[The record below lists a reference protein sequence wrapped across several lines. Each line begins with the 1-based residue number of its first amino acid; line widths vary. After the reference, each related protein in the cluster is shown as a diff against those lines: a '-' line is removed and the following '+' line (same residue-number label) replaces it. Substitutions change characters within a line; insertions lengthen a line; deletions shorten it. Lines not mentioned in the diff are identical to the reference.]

1 MKGKSCLANLLEFFE
16 DVTNKVDNGD
26 PVVFD
31 KVLHKRLIHKGQVKF
46 FGALMTMEPE
56 AELPEIP
63 IVSSVKQEP
72 TGKAPAASLD
82 SSCPTAFNGNLQENS
97 RVPSTPEV
105 KGPEAAQWTECLNAE
120 HSCFSEE
127 LKLALQSDRNLVR
140 SYTYTSDDS
149 SSAGDSSPSSSTNLA
164 ESDELSSEKNEGR
177 MTLWTGTYRSP
188 DVSPSARDGE
198 EQQQYTRAGL
208 ASSSRSRVAKTI
220 QSSSNVK
227 WVNSSSRKL
236 PRMKK
241 CQRTQKQKEQ
251 IQRVRRAREAVIRR
265 KCAPQWI
272 GSSSDGGSSSNSELD
287 EVITCD
293 NGQAS
298 HQDPL
303 DPMDED
309 DVLVVEPLT
318 SSTLPVSEEVNITSS
333 DSEVEIINVVD
344 DERPSVSGTWIGHTV
359 KKPTSSRHQA
369 PPGHQTTSAEV
380 VDLTLDDNDTLTML
394 GDLPPDDSLSS
405 PEIVQSDLVKG
416 SPSGVS
422 LSVGITATNVPCASF
437 SATAACTSTVT
448 LAASHMVSGEMAMT
462 SGSAMSP
469 SCQHQ
474 RASKYAACC
483 SQRCR
488 CSSTGLGSQR
498 PCPAHSY
505 FQQYHMEQ
513 VQGQTYPASS
523 CDLTN
528 LSEDV
533 NGVEAVQKS
542 STQAA
547 PWHAHNSEEME
558 VNGSRSAL
566 AQPRAT
572 QTPSVLSPTLW
583 HSPQNDGNSSQSGS
597 EQLSTV
603 HSPTFV
609 ASASWQQSTVQL
621 SEIRSNQAAIETQGH
636 EGHSAPHQ
644 SPSDPSVSQG
654 YSAFSRA
661 LTRPTPTTQTT
672 SLSCQPPTTTSY
684 PIARPVPSYHARI
697 QPGHSTAYR
706 PTTSQPLP
714 AVPSSQQPVPPLHIA
729 PYQQPPL
736 AAPSVLMN
744 TPLAPASTP
753 QQQQQQCSVYQ
764 QQQQCSVY
772 QQQQQCSV
780 YQQQQQCS
788 VYQQQQQCS
797 VYQYQQQQQCSVYQ
811 QQQQCSVYQQQQQCS
826 VYQQRGPE
834 IQRNHWMETVREE
847 RVTSNFPQYHS
858 GHVHLHRYQLVP
870 PRLHLVSMATPSIP
884 VVMPEIFMH
893 PHLQVFPHHGLR
905 GMQSHVT
912 MHRGYQDLLHFEDQF
927 SDLNHGASQSTIE
940 RYTFLHKYEKR
951 TLETCTEGK
960 EASEVEEKC
969 TICLSPLEEGED
981 VRRLP
986 CMHLFHQICV
996 DQWLATSKKCPICRV
1011 DIEAQ
1016 LPVDT

>member
-1 MKGKSCLANLLEFFE
+1 
-16 DVTNKVDNGD
+16 
-26 PVVFD
+26 
-31 KVLHKRLIHKGQVKF
+31 
-46 FGALMTMEPE
+46 MTMEPE

-63 IVSSVKQEP
+63 VVSSVKQEP
-72 TGKAPAASLD
+72 VGKAPVANLD
-82 SSCPTAFNGNLQENS
+82 SSCPTAFNGIIQENS

-105 KGPEAAQWTECLNAE
+105 KRPDAAQWTECLNAE

-164 ESDELSSEKNEGR
+164 ESDELSSETNEGR

-188 DVSPSARDGE
+188 DVNPLARDGE
-198 EQQQYTRAGL
+198 QQQCTRAGL

-220 QSSSNVK
+220 QSNPNVK

-251 IQRVRRAREAVIRR
+251 IQRVRKAREAVIRR

-272 GSSSDGGSSSNSELD
+272 GSSSEGGSSSNSELD
-287 EVITCD
+287 EAITCD
-293 NGQAS
+293 NGQANN
-298 HQDPL
+298 QDHL

-318 SSTLPVSEEVNITSS
+318 SSALPVSEEVNITSS

-359 KKPTSSRHQA
+359 KKPASSRLQA

-380 VDLTLDDNDTLTML
+380 VDLTLDDNDTLTVL
-394 GDLPPDDSLSS
+394 GDLPPDDLLSS
-405 PEIVQSDLVKG
+405 PEIVQSDLVKEP
-416 SPSGVS
+416 PSGVS
-422 LSVGITATNVPCASF
+422 LSVDISTNLPCASF

-474 RASKYAACC
+474 RASKYASCC

-488 CSSTGLGSQR
+488 CSSTRPGSHR

-513 VQGQTYPASS
+513 VQGQTYQTEYSQPHHLHSHTQFLNQSHLAWTHQSHPHFPPSEFQHVQQGRPQSVLSTISLQVGETSAGQENQASS

-528 LSEDV
+528 LVEDV
-533 NGVEAVQKS
+533 DGVEAAQKS
-542 STQAA
+542 SAQT
-547 PWHAHNSEEME
+547 PSWHAHNSEEME
-558 VNGSRSAL
+558 VNGNRSAL

-572 QTPSVLSPTLW
+572 QTPTVLSPTLW
-583 HSPQNDGNSSQSGS
+583 HTPPND
-597 EQLSTV
+597 
-603 HSPTFV
+603 
-609 ASASWQQSTVQL
+609 
-621 SEIRSNQAAIETQGH
+621 
-636 EGHSAPHQ
+636 
-644 SPSDPSVSQG
+644 D
-654 YSAFSRA
+654 SAFSRA
-661 LTRPTPTTQTT
+661 LTRPTPTTQAA
-672 SLSCQPPTTTSY
+672 SLSCQPPTSTSY

-697 QPGHSTAYR
+697 QPGLSTTYR
-706 PTTSQPLP
+706 PTSSQQLP
-714 AVPSSQQPVPPLHIA
+714 TVPTSQQPVPPLHIV
-729 PYQQPPL
+729 PFQQPPL
-736 AAPSVLMN
+736 AASSVLMN
-744 TPLAPASTP
+744 TPLVPASTP
-753 QQQQQQCSVYQ
+753 QQQQQQQCSVYQ

-772 QQQQQCSV
+772 QQQQQQCSV

-884 VVMPEIFMH
+884 VVMPDIFVH
-893 PHLQVFPHHGLR
+893 PHLQVFPHHGLQ

-912 MHRGYQDLLHFEDQF
+912 MHRGYQDLLHLEDQF

>member
-1 MKGKSCLANLLEFFE
+1 
-16 DVTNKVDNGD
+16 
-26 PVVFD
+26 
-31 KVLHKRLIHKGQVKF
+31 
-46 FGALMTMEPE
+46 MTMEPE

-63 IVSSVKQEP
+63 VVSSVKQEP
-72 TGKAPAASLD
+72 VGKAPVANLD
-82 SSCPTAFNGNLQENS
+82 SSCPTAFNGIIQENS

-105 KGPEAAQWTECLNAE
+105 KRPDAAQWTECLNAE

-164 ESDELSSEKNEGR
+164 ESDELSSETNEGR

-188 DVSPSARDGE
+188 DVNPLARDGE
-198 EQQQYTRAGL
+198 QQQCTRAGL

-220 QSSSNVK
+220 QSNPNVK

-251 IQRVRRAREAVIRR
+251 IQRVRKAREAVIRR

-272 GSSSDGGSSSNSELD
+272 GSSSEGGSSSNSELD
-287 EVITCD
+287 EAITCD
-293 NGQAS
+293 NGQANN
-298 HQDPL
+298 QDHL

-318 SSTLPVSEEVNITSS
+318 SSALPVSEEVNITSS

-359 KKPTSSRHQA
+359 KKPASSRLQA

-380 VDLTLDDNDTLTML
+380 VDLTLDDNDTLTVL
-394 GDLPPDDSLSS
+394 GDLPPDDLLSS
-405 PEIVQSDLVKG
+405 PEIVQSDLVKEP
-416 SPSGVS
+416 PSGVS
-422 LSVGITATNVPCASF
+422 LSVDISTNLPCASF

-474 RASKYAACC
+474 RASKYASCC

-488 CSSTGLGSQR
+488 CSSTRPGSHR

-513 VQGQTYPASS
+513 VQGQTYQTEYSQPHHLHSHTQFLNQSHLAWTHQSHPHFPPSEFQHVQQGRPQSVLSTISLQVGETSAGQENQASS

-528 LSEDV
+528 LVEDV
-533 NGVEAVQKS
+533 DGVEAAQKS
-542 STQAA
+542 SAQT
-547 PWHAHNSEEME
+547 PSWHAHNSEEME
-558 VNGSRSAL
+558 VNGNRSAL

-572 QTPSVLSPTLW
+572 QTPTVLSPTLW
-583 HSPQNDGNSSQSGS
+583 HTPPNDGNSSQFGS
-597 EQLSTV
+597 EQLSPV
-603 HSPTFV
+603 HSPSFV
-609 ASASWQQSTVQL
+609 ASTSWQQPTAQL
-621 SEIRSNQAAIETQGH
+621 SEIWNNQAAIETLGHQGQ
-636 EGHSAPHQ
+636 SAPHQ
-644 SPSDPSVSQG
+644 SPSHPSVSSG
-654 YSAFSRA
+654 HSAFSRA
-661 LTRPTPTTQTT
+661 LTRPTPTTQAA
-672 SLSCQPPTTTSY
+672 SLSCQPPTSTSY

-697 QPGHSTAYR
+697 QPGLSTTYR
-706 PTTSQPLP
+706 PTSSQQLP
-714 AVPSSQQPVPPLHIA
+714 TVPTSQQPVPPLHIV
-729 PYQQPPL
+729 PFQQPPL
-736 AAPSVLMN
+736 AASSVLMN
-744 TPLAPASTP
+744 TPLVPASTP
-753 QQQQQQCSVYQ
+753 QQQQQQQCSVYQ

-772 QQQQQCSV
+772 QQQQQQCSV

-884 VVMPEIFMH
+884 V
-893 PHLQVFPHHGLR
+893 
-905 GMQSHVT
+905 
-912 MHRGYQDLLHFEDQF
+912 DLLHLEDQF

>member
-1 MKGKSCLANLLEFFE
+1 
-16 DVTNKVDNGD
+16 
-26 PVVFD
+26 
-31 KVLHKRLIHKGQVKF
+31 
-46 FGALMTMEPE
+46 MTMEPE

-63 IVSSVKQEP
+63 LASNVKQEP
-72 TGKAPAASLD
+72 IGKAPAASLD
-82 SSCPTAFNGNLQENS
+82 HSCPSAFSGMIQENG

-105 KGPEAAQWTECLNAE
+105 KGPETAQWTECLNTE

-149 SSAGDSSPSSSTNLA
+149 SSAGDSSPSSGTNLA
-164 ESDELSSEKNEGR
+164 ESEELSSEENEGR
-177 MTLWTGTYRSP
+177 MTLWTGTYRP
-188 DVSPSARDGE
+188 PNVNPSATGGE

-208 ASSSRSRVAKTI
+208 ASSSRARVAKTI
-220 QSSSNVK
+220 QSSSNMK

-251 IQRVRRAREAVIRR
+251 MQRVRRAREAVIRR

-272 GSSSDGGSSSNSELD
+272 GSSSDSGSSSNSELD

-293 NGQAS
+293 NGQAN
-298 HQDPL
+298 HQDHL

-359 KKPTSSRHQA
+359 KKPASSRLQA

-380 VDLTLDDNDTLTML
+380 VDLTLDDNDPLTML

-405 PEIVQSDLVKG
+405 PEIVQPDLVKVP
-416 SPSGVS
+416 PSGVS
-422 LSVGITATNVPCASF
+422 LSVSIAATNLPCASF

-462 SGSAMSP
+462 SGSSVSP

-488 CSSTGLGSQR
+488 CSSTRLGSQR

-505 FQQYHMEQ
+505 FQQCHMEQ
-513 VQGQTYPASS
+513 VQGQTYQAEYSQPHHLHSHTQFLNQSHLAWTHQSHPHFPPSEFQHIQQGRPQSVLSLRVGETSASQENQASS

-528 LSEDV
+528 LVEDV
-533 NGVEAVQKS
+533 DGVEAAQKS
-542 STQAA
+542 RALTPS
-547 PWHAHNSEEME
+547 WHAHNSEEME
-558 VNGSRSAL
+558 VNASRSAI

-572 QTPSVLSPTLW
+572 QTPTVLSPPLW
-583 HSPQNDGNSSQSGS
+583 HSSPND
-597 EQLSTV
+597 
-603 HSPTFV
+603 
-609 ASASWQQSTVQL
+609 
-621 SEIRSNQAAIETQGH
+621 
-636 EGHSAPHQ
+636 
-644 SPSDPSVSQG
+644 D
-654 YSAFSRA
+654 SAFSRA
-661 LTRPTPTTQTT
+661 LARPTPTTQAA
-672 SLSCQPPTTTSY
+672 SLSCQPPTSTSY

-697 QPGHSTAYR
+697 QPGLSTTYR
-706 PTTSQPLP
+706 PTTSQQLP
-714 AVPSSQQPVPPLHIA
+714 TVPTSQQAVPPLHMV
-729 PYQQPPL
+729 PFQQPPL
-736 AAPSVLMN
+736 AAPSLLMN
-744 TPLAPASTP
+744 TPLVSANTP
-753 QQQQQQCSVYQ
+753 QQQQQQQCSVYQ

-772 QQQQQCSV
+772 QQQQQQCSV

-884 VVMPEIFMH
+884 V
-893 PHLQVFPHHGLR
+893 
-905 GMQSHVT
+905 
-912 MHRGYQDLLHFEDQF
+912 DLLHLEDQF

-951 TLETCTEGK
+951 TLETCAEGK

>member
-1 MKGKSCLANLLEFFE
+1 
-16 DVTNKVDNGD
+16 
-26 PVVFD
+26 
-31 KVLHKRLIHKGQVKF
+31 
-46 FGALMTMEPE
+46 
-56 AELPEIP
+56 
-63 IVSSVKQEP
+63 
-72 TGKAPAASLD
+72 
-82 SSCPTAFNGNLQENS
+82 
-97 RVPSTPEV
+97 
-105 KGPEAAQWTECLNAE
+105 
-120 HSCFSEE
+120 
-127 LKLALQSDRNLVR
+127 
-140 SYTYTSDDS
+140 
-149 SSAGDSSPSSSTNLA
+149 
-164 ESDELSSEKNEGR
+164 
-177 MTLWTGTYRSP
+177 
-188 DVSPSARDGE
+188 
-198 EQQQYTRAGL
+198 
-208 ASSSRSRVAKTI
+208 
-220 QSSSNVK
+220 
-227 WVNSSSRKL
+227 
-236 PRMKK
+236 MKK

-251 IQRVRRAREAVIRR
+251 IQRVRKAREAVIRR

-272 GSSSDGGSSSNSELD
+272 GSSSEGGSSSNSELD

-293 NGQAS
+293 NGQAN
-298 HQDPL
+298 HQDHL

-318 SSTLPVSEEVNITSS
+318 SSALPVSEEVNITSS

-359 KKPTSSRHQA
+359 KKPASSRLQA

-380 VDLTLDDNDTLTML
+380 VDLTLDDNDTLTVL

-405 PEIVQSDLVKG
+405 PEIVQSDLVKEP
-416 SPSGVS
+416 PSGVS
-422 LSVGITATNVPCASF
+422 LSVDIATNLPCASF

-474 RASKYAACC
+474 RASKYASCC

-488 CSSTGLGSQR
+488 CSSTRPGSHR

-513 VQGQTYPASS
+513 VQGQTYQAEYSQPHHLHSHTQFLNQSHLAWTHQSHPHFPPSEFQHVQQGRPQSMLSTISLQVGETSADQENQASS

-528 LSEDV
+528 LVEDV
-533 NGVEAVQKS
+533 DGVEDAEKTSAQTPS
-542 STQAA
+542 
-547 PWHAHNSEEME
+547 WHAHNSEEME
-558 VNGSRSAL
+558 VNGNRSAL

-572 QTPSVLSPTLW
+572 QTPTVLSPTLW
-583 HSPQNDGNSSQSGS
+583 HTPPND
-597 EQLSTV
+597 
-603 HSPTFV
+603 
-609 ASASWQQSTVQL
+609 
-621 SEIRSNQAAIETQGH
+621 
-636 EGHSAPHQ
+636 
-644 SPSDPSVSQG
+644 D
-654 YSAFSRA
+654 SAFSRA
-661 LTRPTPTTQTT
+661 LTRPTPTTQAA
-672 SLSCQPPTTTSY
+672 SLSCQPPTSTSY

-697 QPGHSTAYR
+697 QPGLSTTYR
-706 PTTSQPLP
+706 PTSSQQLP
-714 AVPSSQQPVPPLHIA
+714 TVPTSQQPVPPLHIV
-729 PYQQPPL
+729 PFQQPPL
-736 AAPSVLMN
+736 AASSVLMN
-744 TPLAPASTP
+744 TPLVPASTP
-753 QQQQQQCSVYQ
+753 QQQPQQQCSVYQ

-772 QQQQQCSV
+772 QQQQQQCSV

-884 VVMPEIFMH
+884 VVMPDIFVH
-893 PHLQVFPHHGLR
+893 PHLQVFPHHGLQ

-912 MHRGYQDLLHFEDQF
+912 MHRGYQDLLHLEDQF
-927 SDLNHGASQSTIE
+927 SDLNHGATQSTIE

>member
-1 MKGKSCLANLLEFFE
+1 
-16 DVTNKVDNGD
+16 
-26 PVVFD
+26 
-31 KVLHKRLIHKGQVKF
+31 
-46 FGALMTMEPE
+46 MTMEPE

-583 HSPQNDGNSSQSGS
+583 HSPQND
-597 EQLSTV
+597 
-603 HSPTFV
+603 
-609 ASASWQQSTVQL
+609 
-621 SEIRSNQAAIETQGH
+621 
-636 EGHSAPHQ
+636 
-644 SPSDPSVSQG
+644 D
-654 YSAFSRA
+654 SAFSRA

>member
-1 MKGKSCLANLLEFFE
+1 
-16 DVTNKVDNGD
+16 
-26 PVVFD
+26 
-31 KVLHKRLIHKGQVKF
+31 
-46 FGALMTMEPE
+46 MTMEPE

-63 IVSSVKQEP
+63 VVSSVKQEP
-72 TGKAPAASLD
+72 VGKAPVANLD
-82 SSCPTAFNGNLQENS
+82 SSCPTAFNGIIQENS

-105 KGPEAAQWTECLNAE
+105 KRPDAAQWTECLNAE

-164 ESDELSSEKNEGR
+164 ESDELSSETNEGR

-188 DVSPSARDGE
+188 DVNPLARDGE
-198 EQQQYTRAGL
+198 QQQCTRAGL

-220 QSSSNVK
+220 QSNPNVK

-251 IQRVRRAREAVIRR
+251 IQRVRKAREAVIRR

-272 GSSSDGGSSSNSELD
+272 GSSSEGGSSSNSELD
-287 EVITCD
+287 EAITCD
-293 NGQAS
+293 NGQANN
-298 HQDPL
+298 QDHL

-318 SSTLPVSEEVNITSS
+318 SSALPVSEEVNITSS

-359 KKPTSSRHQA
+359 KKPASSRLQA

-380 VDLTLDDNDTLTML
+380 VDLTLDDNDTLTVL
-394 GDLPPDDSLSS
+394 GDLPPDDLLSS
-405 PEIVQSDLVKG
+405 PEIVQSDLVKEP
-416 SPSGVS
+416 PSGVS
-422 LSVGITATNVPCASF
+422 LSVDISTNLPCASF

-474 RASKYAACC
+474 RASKYASCC

-488 CSSTGLGSQR
+488 CSSTRPGSHR

-513 VQGQTYPASS
+513 VQGQTYQTEYSQPHHLHSHTQFLNQSHLAWTHQSHPHFPPSEFQHVQQGRPQSVLSTISLQVGETSAGQENQASS

-528 LSEDV
+528 LVEDV
-533 NGVEAVQKS
+533 DGVEAAQKS
-542 STQAA
+542 SAQT
-547 PWHAHNSEEME
+547 PSWHAHNSEEME
-558 VNGSRSAL
+558 VNGNRSAL

-572 QTPSVLSPTLW
+572 QTPTVLSPTLW
-583 HSPQNDGNSSQSGS
+583 HTPPNDGNSSQFGS
-597 EQLSTV
+597 EQLSPV
-603 HSPTFV
+603 HSPSFV
-609 ASASWQQSTVQL
+609 ASTSWQQPTAQL
-621 SEIRSNQAAIETQGH
+621 SEIWNNQAAIETLGHQGQ
-636 EGHSAPHQ
+636 SAPHQ
-644 SPSDPSVSQG
+644 SPSHPSVSSG
-654 YSAFSRA
+654 HSAFSRA
-661 LTRPTPTTQTT
+661 LTRPTPTTQAA
-672 SLSCQPPTTTSY
+672 SLSCQPPTSTSY

-697 QPGHSTAYR
+697 QPGLSTTYR
-706 PTTSQPLP
+706 PTSSQQLP
-714 AVPSSQQPVPPLHIA
+714 TVPTSQQPVPPLHIV
-729 PYQQPPL
+729 PFQQPPL
-736 AAPSVLMN
+736 AASSVLMN
-744 TPLAPASTP
+744 TPLVPASTP
-753 QQQQQQCSVYQ
+753 QQQQQQQCSVYQ

-772 QQQQQCSV
+772 QQQQQQCSV

-884 VVMPEIFMH
+884 VMPK
-893 PHLQVFPHHGLR
+893 
-905 GMQSHVT
+905 
-912 MHRGYQDLLHFEDQF
+912 
-927 SDLNHGASQSTIE
+927 IE
-940 RYTFLHKYEKR
+940 GWRSWWE
-951 TLETCTEGK
+951 
-960 EASEVEEKC
+960 
-969 TICLSPLEEGED
+969 
-981 VRRLP
+981 RRCYSRRRALW
-986 CMHLFHQICV
+986 QIMAV
-996 DQWLATSKKCPICRV
+996 GT
-1011 DIEAQ
+1011 
-1016 LPVDT
+1016 

>member
-1 MKGKSCLANLLEFFE
+1 MA
-16 DVTNKVDNGD
+16 
-26 PVVFD
+26 
-31 KVLHKRLIHKGQVKF
+31 
-46 FGALMTMEPE
+46 MEPE
-56 AELPEIP
+56 AESPEIP
-63 IVSSVKQEP
+63 FAANIDEES
-72 TGKAPAASLD
+72 TGKTPVTSLD
-82 SSCPTAFNGNLQENS
+82 SSCPSTFNGIIQEN
-97 RVPSTPEV
+97 RVHSTPEV
-105 KGPEAAQWTECLNAE
+105 KGPEAAQWPEYLNSE
-120 HSCFSEE
+120 HSCFSAE
-127 LKLALQSDRNLVR
+127 LKLALQSDRHLVR
-140 SYTYTSDDS
+140 SYTYTSEDS

-177 MTLWTGTYRSP
+177 MTLWAGSYRSS
-188 DVSPSARDGE
+188 DDNPSTRDGE
-198 EQQQYTRAGL
+198 EQPQYDRAGP
-208 ASSSRSRVAKTI
+208 ASSSRTRVAKTI

-227 WVNSSSRKL
+227 WVNSSSRKV
-236 PRMKK
+236 PRIKK

-272 GSSSDGGSSSNSELD
+272 GSSSDGDSSSNSELD
-287 EVITCD
+287 EVVACD
-293 NGQAS
+293 SSQAS
-298 HQDPL
+298 HRNPL

-309 DVLVVEPLT
+309 DVLVIEPLT

-359 KKPTSSRHQA
+359 KKPASSRLQA
-369 PPGHQTTSAEV
+369 PPGHHTTSAEV

-405 PEIVQSDLVKG
+405 PEIVQPGLAKD
-416 SPSGVS
+416 PSTGVS
-422 LSVGITATNVPCASF
+422 PAVNISATNVPCASF
-437 SATAACTSTVT
+437 STAAAACTSTVT
-448 LAASHMVSGEMAMT
+448 LAASHMVSGERAVT
-462 SGSAMSP
+462 SVSAMSP
-469 SCQHQ
+469 SCQLQ
-474 RASKYAACC
+474 RASKYSACC

-488 CSSTGLGSQR
+488 CSSARLGSHR

-505 FQQYHMEQ
+505 FQQYHTEQ
-513 VQGQTYPASS
+513 VQGQTYQAQPSQPHHLHSHNQFLNQSHQSWTHQPHPHFPPPEFQHIQPTRPQSVVSGTNIRGGDIPATQGNQASS

-528 LSEDV
+528 LDEDID
-533 NGVEAVQKS
+533 GVEGAQKS
-542 STQAA
+542 SAQT
-547 PWHAHNSEEME
+547 PSWHAHNSEEME
-558 VNGSRSAL
+558 VNGSHSGT
-566 AQPRAT
+566 AQPRVL
-572 QTPSVLSPTLW
+572 QTPTVLSPTIW
-583 HSPQNDGNSSQSGS
+583 HTPPNED
-597 EQLSTV
+597 
-603 HSPTFV
+603 
-609 ASASWQQSTVQL
+609 
-621 SEIRSNQAAIETQGH
+621 
-636 EGHSAPHQ
+636 
-644 SPSDPSVSQG
+644 
-654 YSAFSRA
+654 SAFSRA
-661 LTRPTPTTQTT
+661 LARPTPTTQAV
-672 SLSCQPPTTTSY
+672 SLSCQPPTSTSY
-684 PIARPVPSYHARI
+684 PIARPVPSYHTRM
-697 QPGHSTAYR
+697 QPGLSTTYR
-706 PTTSQPLP
+706 PTASQQLP
-714 AVPSSQQPVPPLHIA
+714 PMPTSQQPVPPLHMV
-729 PYQQPPL
+729 PFQQPPL
-736 AAPSVLMN
+736 AAPPLLMN
-744 TPLAPASTP
+744 TPLVPASTP
-753 QQQQQQCSVYQ
+753 QQQQQQQCSVYQ

-772 QQQQQCSV
+772 QQQQQQCSV

-870 PRLHLVSMATPSIP
+870 PRLHLISMATPSIP
-884 VVMPEIFMH
+884 VVMPDIFMH

-912 MHRGYQDLLHFEDQF
+912 MHRGYQDLLHLEDQF

-951 TLETCTEGK
+951 TLETCEEGK
-960 EASEVEEKC
+960 EAAEVEEKC